1 MIKKHIKL
9 CFVLI
14 LSLTLEGCWDYED
27 INRRS
32 ISLALGIDK
41 KGGKGQANT
50 EFAEFSSSIGKGKEG
65 PQVPGKYH
73 NRSVGKD
80 FEEVRAEYDAKIP
93 FVDFS
98 GANRVVV
105 FSKEYAQDGI
115 EQYINR
121 IDFIQGLRKSLL
133 VVVSRE
139 TTDTLFEANVV
150 NDISAGYAIE
160 DTIRS
165 LSKQGMTIY
174 KTAQDIQS
182 DIQFEDIGLL
192 LPYVGLED
200 NSIKL
205 LGLAAL
211 KDAKLVGVVD
221 EKESRG
227 FLFLVEDKPVF
238 RESIVNPENNSNKL
252 SVEAVLK
259 KRKIKTS
266 YNDNRININIG
277 LNFDAKM
284 QYGYFV
290 EPISSKA
297 ISEVENIVAEDLK
310 KEVNSALEKS
320 KGEFQSDVFG
330 FARYFRADNPSIYKQ
345 LNWKE
350 EYPNVNFNVE
360 VKVKIIN
367 TNLFNTDMK
376 KKS

>member
-1 MIKKHIKL
+1 MIKKYSKL
-9 CFVLI
+9 CFILI

-32 ISLALGIDK
+32 ISLAIGIDK
-41 KGGKGQANT
+41 KGSKGQSNT
-50 EFAEFSSSIGKGKEG
+50 EFAEFSSSIGKGKEA

-73 NRSVGKD
+73 NKSVGKD
-80 FEEVRAEYDAKIP
+80 FEEARAEYDSKIP

-98 GANRVVV
+98 GADRVVV

-139 TTDTLFEANVV
+139 TTDTLFDANVT

-182 DIQFEDIGLL
+182 DIQVKDIGFL

-200 NSIKL
+200 NTIKY
-205 LGLAAL
+205 LGLAAM
-211 KDAKLVGVVD
+211 KDAKLVGIVD
-221 EKESRG
+221 KKESRG
-227 FLFLVEDKPVF
+227 FLFLVGDKSIF
-238 RESIVNPENNSNKL
+238 REPIMSPENKSNKI
-252 SVEAVLK
+252 SIEAVLK

-266 YNDNRININIG
+266 YIDNKININIG
-277 LNFDAKM
+277 LNFDAKL
-284 QYGYFV
+284 QYEYFL

-297 ISEVENIVAEDLK
+297 ISEVEDIVAGAIK
-310 KEVNSALEKS
+310 KEVNIALEKS
-320 KGEFQSDVFG
+320 KEEFQSDVFG

-345 LNWKE
+345 LKWKE
-350 EYPNVNFNVE
+350 EYPNVNFNVD
-360 VKVKIIN
+360 VKVKVVN
-367 TNLFNTDMK
+367 TNLLNTDMK

>member
-1 MIKKHIKL
+1 MIKKYSKL

-32 ISLALGIDK
+32 ISLAIGIDK

-65 PQVPGKYH
+65 PQIPGKYH
-73 NRSVGKD
+73 NRAVGRD
-80 FEEVRAEYDAKIP
+80 FEDVRAEYDAKLP

-105 FSKEYAQDGI
+105 FSREYSQDGI

-150 NDISAGYAIE
+150 NDISVGYAIE

-182 DIQFEDIGLL
+182 DIQVKEIGFL

-200 NSIKL
+200 SSIKL
-205 LGLAAL
+205 LGLAVM
-211 KDAKLVGVVD
+211 KDAKLVGLID
-221 EKESRG
+221 RKEARG
-227 FLFLVEDKPVF
+227 FLFLVEDKPIF
-238 RESIVNPENNSNKL
+238 RESIINPEDNSNKL

-259 KRKIKTS
+259 KRKINTS
-266 YNDNRININIG
+266 YVDNKININIS
-277 LNFDAKM
+277 LNLDVKL
-284 QYGYFV
+284 QYEYFL

-297 ISEVENIVAEDLK
+297 ISELEDIIEQQVK
-310 KEVNSALEKS
+310 KEVNNALEKS
-320 KGEFQSDVFG
+320 KGEFKSDVFG
-330 FARYFRADNPSIYKQ
+330 FARYFRADNPRIYNELK
-345 LNWKE
+345 WKE
-350 EYPNVNFNVE
+350 EYPSAKFNVD
-360 VKVKIIN
+360 VKVKVVN
-367 TNLFNTDMK
+367 TNLLNTDMK
-376 KKS
+376 KRS